1 MNTRKLLMAMA
12 AIAAVA
18 AGCSKE
24 ELEGG
29 SESGQEKVAMSFS
42 SEALTTRTSLVDG
55 QKVVWT
61 EDDAIGIFGGSAAV
75 EEFVLTEIDPEDA
88 SRATF
93 RGEAVPSDT
102 YYAIYPFNPE
112 AAIEGNV
119 ISTEL
124 PSGQPAE
131 AGTFGTGINLSAA
144 VAAQDNTLTFRNLCG
159 LVTVELSSVPEG
171 YELEGLVLEGRNGEK
186 LAGQVSIT
194 ADGAGLNAAPA
205 ESSSTAV
212 TLKAADGAPLAAG
225 TYVFTILPA
234 DFTGGLRIVFD
245 YGESGRSEVLT
256 GEPVKVSAGEN
267 HRLPAVSAKAPE
279 GTAGNPYR
287 ISTADE
293 LLAFAAASGEY
304 SSDDVVALD
313 ADIDMSGKAWTPF
326 VLGCQFDGR
335 GHRIYNISS
344 DAGCIF
350 TDISSGAVLKDV
362 VFGSR
367 DGTAYDGTSVI
378 SLSGPSENTGLV
390 GRNSGTLDNV
400 TSYVPVTAEYSGEIA
415 GNEVRI
421 GGLVSSN
428 YGTVRNSRAHGK
440 ITVTGT
446 INKYVYAGGITGW
459 FSSSG
464 ISVESSVNTGD
475 ITVNSDKLQGVGG
488 IAGMFQGGKITD
500 CENTGKITVTNA
512 DKGSYCGGIVGFI
525 QIRSESPSTISGCEN
540 SGEFDMDNDDVRG
553 LGGIAGV
560 IHGYAQSGV
569 TISGCTNSSPVFI
582 SKGHRNLSGDKG
594 IGGILGLSTSSTNKQ
609 HRIVSCT
616 NSGAVYYKDNRG
628 LTAIDDVT
636 YTTAGGIAGILVEQM
651 EVTDCI
657 NTGDVSSD
665 MASNNNIGGIA
676 GLMWNTTK
684 ISGCTNSGNVTLDF
698 EVGTAESPGPGV
710 RAGIGGIAGLMR
722 GSSSLEGNTNDGAV
736 SMTLRNIGN
745 HCSAG
750 GMAGVVEGSIT
761 LADNINNGAVSSD
774 VAQTYKSVG
783 GIVGHVMQSLT
794 MTRNENYGDVTAEST
809 LTSDVFAG
817 GLIGHIDSGSASVPT
832 VADCTECVSNS
843 DVTSPV
849 RAGALFAI
857 LFNSEYSSGLFKDC
871 RIGGTVTGQVFDASL
886 GTGAHT
892 ITAENLSGCAKSYVG
907 GNATYSETNLQLAE

>member
-1 MNTRKLLMAMA
+1 M
-12 AIAAVA
+12 IAAASLVLFS
-18 AGCSKE
+18 CTKE
-24 ELEGG
+24 ELKDD
-29 SESGQEKVAMSFS
+29 SSQSQE
-42 SEALTTRTSLVDG
+42 ET
-55 QKVVWT
+55 
-61 EDDAIGIFGGSAAV
+61 
-75 EEFVLTEIDPEDA
+75 P
-88 SRATF
+88 
-93 RGEAVPSDT
+93 
-102 YYAIYPFNPE
+102 
-112 AAIEGNV
+112 
-119 ISTEL
+119 
-124 PSGQPAE
+124 
-131 AGTFGTGINLSAA
+131 
-144 VAAQDNTLTFRNLCG
+144 
-159 LVTVELSSVPEG
+159 VPEG
-171 YELEGLVLEGRNGEK
+171 FVAKTFTAAVSELTRAAFTGTRVNWEDTDRIAVYDGTNMNEFTVRSIENGLAVFEGAVTEGSDEFYAVFPYTASSGTMPAEDGTVSVIVPSEQKVGETTSDTGAIVSVAKADDVDHFQFRNIVSMVKISVPDGVTSVKFSADNARLSGACTVKVGETAQGAQGESVTLVPDTENGMFTAGEYWISVVPASLTDGCRVEYEGNGQTASVEVPGALDLVRNTS
-186 LAGQVSIT
+186 LDIT
-194 ADGAGLNAAPA
+194 AETA
-205 ESSSTAV
+205 EV
-212 TLKAADGAPLAAG
+212 PW
-225 TYVFTILPA
+225 
-234 DFTGGLRIVFD
+234 
-245 YGESGRSEVLT
+245 
-256 GEPVKVSAGEN
+256 VKTS
-267 HRLPAVSAKAPE
+267 
-279 GTAGNPYR
+279 

-293 LLAFAAASGEY
+293 LLAFAAASDTYTAE
-304 SSDDVVALD
+304 DLVVLD
-313 ADIDMSGKAWTPF
+313 ADIDMSGKTWTPF

-335 GHRIYNISS
+335 GHRIYNLSATSGTVISEV
-344 DAGCIF
+344 A
-350 TDISSGAVLKDV
+350 SGAVLKDV
-362 VFGSR
+362 VFGSK

-428 YGTVRNSRAHGK
+428 YGTVRNSRAHGN

-488 IAGMFQGGKITD
+488 IAGMFQGGNITGCD
-500 CENTGKITVTNA
+500 NSGKITVTDA

-525 QIRSESPSTISGCEN
+525 QIRSESPSTISDCDN
-540 SGEFDMDNDDVRG
+540 TGEFDMDNDDIRG

-698 EVGTAESPGPGV
+698 EVGTAESPGAGV

-843 DVTSPV
+843 NVASPA

-857 LFNSEYSSGLFKDC
+857 LSNSEYSSASFTDC
-871 RIGGTVTGQVFDASL
+871 RIGGTVTGLVFDTTL

-892 ITAENLSGCAKSYVG
+892 ITAENLSGCAKSYLG
-907 GNATYSETNLQLAE
+907 GKAKYNETNLQLAE

>member
-1 MNTRKLLMAMA
+1 M
-12 AIAAVA
+12 IAAASLVLFS
-18 AGCSKE
+18 CTKE
-24 ELEGG
+24 ELKDD
-29 SESGQEKVAMSFS
+29 SSQSQE
-42 SEALTTRTSLVDG
+42 ET
-55 QKVVWT
+55 
-61 EDDAIGIFGGSAAV
+61 
-75 EEFVLTEIDPEDA
+75 P
-88 SRATF
+88 
-93 RGEAVPSDT
+93 
-102 YYAIYPFNPE
+102 
-112 AAIEGNV
+112 
-119 ISTEL
+119 
-124 PSGQPAE
+124 
-131 AGTFGTGINLSAA
+131 
-144 VAAQDNTLTFRNLCG
+144 
-159 LVTVELSSVPEG
+159 VPEG
-171 YELEGLVLEGRNGEK
+171 FVAKTFTAAVSELTRAAFTGTRVNWEDTDRIAVYDGTNMNEFTVRSIENGLAVFEGAVTEGSDEFYAVFPYTAASGTMPAEDGTVSVIVPSEQKVGETTSDTGAIVSVAKADDVDHFQFRNIVSMVKISVPDGVTSVKFSADGVKLSGACTVKVGETAQGAQGESVTLVPDTENGMFTAGEYWISVVPASLTDGCRVEYEGNGQTASVEVPGALDLVRNTS
-186 LAGQVSIT
+186 LDIT
-194 ADGAGLNAAPA
+194 AETA
-205 ESSSTAV
+205 EV
-212 TLKAADGAPLAAG
+212 PW
-225 TYVFTILPA
+225 
-234 DFTGGLRIVFD
+234 
-245 YGESGRSEVLT
+245 
-256 GEPVKVSAGEN
+256 VKTS
-267 HRLPAVSAKAPE
+267 
-279 GTAGNPYR
+279 
-287 ISTADE
+287 ISTAAE
-293 LLAFAAASGEY
+293 LLSFAAASDTYTAE
-304 SSDDVVALD
+304 DLVVLG
-313 ADIDMSGKAWTPF
+313 ADIDMSGKTWTPF
-326 VLGCQFDGR
+326 VLGCQFDGQ
-335 GHRIYNISS
+335 GHRIYNLSATSGTVISEV
-344 DAGCIF
+344 A
-350 TDISSGAVLKDV
+350 SGAVLKDV
-362 VFGSR
+362 VFGSS

-428 YGTVRNSRAHGK
+428 YGTVRNSRAHGN

-488 IAGMFQGGKITD
+488 IAGMFQGGNITGCD
-500 CENTGKITVTNA
+500 NSGKITVTDA

-525 QIRSESPSTISGCEN
+525 QIRSESPSTISDCDN
-540 SGEFDMDNDDVRG
+540 TGEFDMDNDDIRG

-609 HRIVSCT
+609 HRIVSCA
-616 NSGAVYYKDNRG
+616 NSGAVYYKDKRG

-698 EVGTAESPGPGV
+698 EVGTAESPGAGV

-722 GSSSLEGNTNDGAV
+722 GSSSLEGNTNNGSV

-794 MTRNENYGDVTAEST
+794 MTRNENYGDVTAVSS
-809 LTSDVFAG
+809 LTNDVFAG

-832 VADCTECVSNS
+832 VANCTDCVSNS
-843 DVTSPV
+843 DVTSPA

-857 LFNSEYSSGLFKDC
+857 LINSEYSSASFTDC
-871 RIGGTVTGQVFDASL
+871 RIGGTVTGLVFDAAL

-907 GNATYSETNLQLAE
+907 GKATYSETNLQLAE